1 MPRRSFVD
9 FTSAAAGISFKLAV
23 VAAFLVVPCTRAAYG
38 GTARPNPPVLSAL
51 STQFPKDNQLE
62 ARVLTATLPPHSTSV
77 WHQHSAPVVVYVIQG
92 TFTLEFD
99 GRKAVSK
106 NAGEALLEPKNAK
119 VRAANRGKL
128 STKVVIFQLSRP
140 GVPFLTPTGR

>member
-9 FTSAAAGISFKLAV
+9 FTSAAAGISFKLGI

-51 STQFPKDNQLE
+51 STQLPKDNQLE

-77 WHQHSAPVVVYVIQG
+77 WHQHSAPVVVYV
-92 TFTLEFD
+92 
-99 GRKAVSK
+99 SK
-106 NAGEALLEPKNAK
+106 ERSHLNSMVE
-119 VRAANRGKL
+119 R
-128 STKVVIFQLSRP
+128 LSRR
-140 GVPFLTPTGR
+140 TPVRHSLNRKTRKFERRTRANYQRKL